1 MLEVGTKIEPT
12 VFQLHLAMLKNLV
25 VASIDS
31 DAERL
36 RLIQMQ
42 KGDDQLDSV
51 SENSDEDDVIE
62 PVKYSEV
69 AKEVIRSNITLIG

>member
-51 SENSDEDDVIE
+51 SENSDEDDAIE

>member
-1 MLEVGTKIEPT
+1 
-12 VFQLHLAMLKNLV
+12 
-25 VASIDS
+25 
-31 DAERL
+31 
-36 RLIQMQ
+36 MQ

-51 SENSDEDDVIE
+51 SENSDEDDAIE